1 MSDNPYIEAFVKL
14 CDSRFV
20 PERDSLPMSE
30 WVLANTSLKGKPFSY
45 KGYEFQSAIVDDMHP
60 DLAVLKCA
68 QIGLTECEIR
78 KSLGFVKRFQGT
90 AAMFTLP
97 EEKLFKKISQ
107 TRIQPVVDYEPVFN
121 MNKDEK
127 QVRSV
132 SVIQI
137 GRSFLYIT
145 GCTEG
150 DATSTSA
157 DALFHDELD
166 LSPPDMIALYQSR
179 LQNSNWKITQRFST
193 PSFVGFGIDKAYTNS
208 DQREYVCKCLSCGH
222 YNIPT
227 FERRFLQLEGLPTDL
242 EDLADLTQEQ
252 AENLDLL
259 NAYVCCEKCQAQL
272 DLANPSV
279 REWVPMFPSRSLVR
293 GYRVR
298 PFSTSRLNI
307 GYIITQLLKY
317 KERDYVRGWHNTVL
331 GEPYTASDVRLSEAD
346 IRACMKGPATPDVGS
361 DVGVFMGVD
370 IGQVCHLVLGVPG
383 RGIFHFETVS
393 VNDLEQRVTEI
404 DKVYR
409 LIGGACDRHPY
420 TPTADAIREITGGR
434 VLPVEYR
441 GTTPINFVKDEF
453 ETITH
458 AQVNRTMILDDVA
471 RSIRKKLI
479 VLEGYNGQ
487 EALLIQQLRDEVRDE
502 KPDEPAKWIKL
513 TGNDHYFHA
522 LAFYLAGI
530 KLRGALDAM
539 EDVDPRTMLSSMA
552 IDVISQGIPFGI
564 KRGSRQDH
572 QLGFNRFGL

>member
-227 FERRFLQLEGLPTDL
+227 FERRFLQL
-242 EDLADLTQEQ
+242 
-252 AENLDLL
+252 
-259 NAYVCCEKCQAQL
+259 
-272 DLANPSV
+272 
-279 REWVPMFPSRSLVR
+279 
-293 GYRVR
+293 
-298 PFSTSRLNI
+298 
-307 GYIITQLLKY
+307 
-317 KERDYVRGWHNTVL
+317 
-331 GEPYTASDVRLSEAD
+331 
-346 IRACMKGPATPDVGS
+346 
-361 DVGVFMGVD
+361 
-370 IGQVCHLVLGVPG
+370 
-383 RGIFHFETVS
+383 
-393 VNDLEQRVTEI
+393 
-404 DKVYR
+404 
-409 LIGGACDRHPY
+409 
-420 TPTADAIREITGGR
+420 
-434 VLPVEYR
+434 
-441 GTTPINFVKDEF
+441 
-453 ETITH
+453 
-458 AQVNRTMILDDVA
+458 
-471 RSIRKKLI
+471 
-479 VLEGYNGQ
+479 
-487 EALLIQQLRDEVRDE
+487 
-502 KPDEPAKWIKL
+502 
-513 TGNDHYFHA
+513 
-522 LAFYLAGI
+522 
-530 KLRGALDAM
+530 
-539 EDVDPRTMLSSMA
+539 
-552 IDVISQGIPFGI
+552 
-564 KRGSRQDH
+564 
-572 QLGFNRFGL
+572 